1 MKDYME
7 FSAKTVDEAITK
19 ALLEL
24 GISSD
29 RLEYEVIEKGSTG
42 ILGMFTRPAVI
53 RVAKPAKDEDEYLLE
68 TPKKEEKSRK
78 RNLRKRRL

>member
-1 MKDYME
+1 MKEYME

-29 RLEYEVIEKGSTG
+29 RLEYEVIEKGSSG
-42 ILGMFTRPAVI
+42 ILGMFVKPAVI
-53 RVAKPAKDEDEYLLE
+53 RVAKPDQDEDDFLLN
-68 TPKKEEKSRK
+68 TSAKP
-78 RNLRKRRL
+78 